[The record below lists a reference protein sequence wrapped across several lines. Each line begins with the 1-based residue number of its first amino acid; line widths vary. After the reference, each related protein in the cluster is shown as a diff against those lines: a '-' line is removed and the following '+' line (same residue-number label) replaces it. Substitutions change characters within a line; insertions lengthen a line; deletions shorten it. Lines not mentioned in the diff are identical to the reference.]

1 MIQSMTGYAFSTR
14 DVEGGTLT
22 LELKSVNSRFLDLSF
37 RIADEL
43 RLLEPQL
50 RELIGTRITRGKV
63 DCRLSYALTATVS
76 VPGAINADALQ
87 RLADLDQA
95 ARRIMPGLAPMRV
108 SEALNWPGVLADKGD
123 LFERMRGAGVDLLR
137 QSLEEFV
144 ASRSREGAK
153 LAAMLR
159 ERTAAIRVRL
169 KALEPV
175 IPQAVAAYQEKI
187 AARLREVLASGDDER
202 IRQEIA
208 LYGIKIDV
216 AEEFSR
222 LAAHLDE
229 VDRVIAAAGPE
240 RGTAGAAP
248 AARAGAAA
256 RPEAVGKRLDFLMQE
271 LNREVN
277 TLGSKSVSREV
288 SETVIEFKVMIE
300 QMREQVQNLE

>member
-43 RLLEPQL
+43 RLLEPHF
-50 RELIGTRITRGKV
+50 RELIGTFIARGKV
-63 DCRLSYALTATVS
+63 DCRVAYSLLPAATVPAS
-76 VPGAINADALQ
+76 VNQDALQ
-87 RLADLDQA
+87 RLGELCA
-95 ARRIMPGLAPMRV
+95 AVRGAMPDLAPMRV

-123 LFERMRGAGVDLLR
+123 LFERMRGAALDLLR
-137 QSLEEFV
+137 EALAEFV
-144 ASRSREGAK
+144 AARAREGAK
-153 LAAMLR
+153 LSIMLR
-159 ERTAAIRVRL
+159 ERTGAIRSRL
-169 KALEPV
+169 KTLEPI
-175 IPQAVAAYQEKI
+175 IPQAIAAYQEKL
-187 AARLREVLASGDDER
+187 AARLREVLTAGEEER

-208 LYGIKIDV
+208 VYGIKIDV

-229 VDRVIAAAGPE
+229 VDRII
-240 RGTAGAAP
+240 GAADGTRNGAP
-248 AARAGAAA
+248 RARTD
-256 RPEAVGKRLDFLMQE
+256 PIGKRLDFLMQE
-271 LNREVN
+271 LNREAN

-288 SETVIEFKVMIE
+288 SEAVIDFKVMIE

>member
-50 RELIGTRITRGKV
+50 RELIGTRIARGKV
-63 DCRLSYALTATVS
+63 DCRLSYALAATAT

-87 RLADLDQA
+87 RLAQLSDD
-95 ARRIMPGLAPMRV
+95 ARRVVPSLAPMRV
-108 SEALNWPGVLADKGD
+108 SEALNWPGVLADRGD
-123 LFERMRGAGVDLLR
+123 LFERMRAAGVVLLR
-137 QSLEEFV
+137 EALEEFV
-144 ASRSREGAK
+144 AARSREGAK
-153 LAAMLR
+153 LTAMLR
-159 ERTAAIRVRL
+159 ERTASIRVRL

-175 IPQAVAAYQEKI
+175 IPQAITAYQEKI
-187 AARLREVLASGDDER
+187 AARLREVLATNEEDR

-216 AEEFSR
+216 AEEFTR
-222 LAAHLDE
+222 LAVHLDE
-229 VDRVIAAAGPE
+229 VDRIIAARDPG
-240 RGTAGAAP
+240 
-248 AARAGAAA
+248 RAGAPPA
-256 RPEAVGKRLDFLMQE
+256 RHEPVGKRLDFLMQE

-288 SETVIEFKVMIE
+288 SEAVIDFKVMIE